1 MRKVNIFA
9 AALVTVA
16 MAVPVHAADKRY
28 PAAFVKSIKIDEPSS
43 KTAWENKDFLNCQD
57 VVLNVEDVLFALRH
71 MRRVSK
77 RSYLQPQ
84 AQETGCE
91 GSALITFK
99 NGKNLAIGIEP
110 TGRISTAELDKEFKP
125 TADPGSYYECEPC
138 NDRKMAQLK
147 EALNRADERR
157 LKRLEAEGQ
166 IPPSQAEPRLKAL
179 RESREPKPSKN

>member
-9 AALVTVA
+9 VTLVTVA
-16 MAVPVHAADKRY
+16 MALSAHAADKRY
-28 PAAFVKSIKIDEPSS
+28 PATFVKSIKIDEPSG
-43 KTAWENKDFLNCQD
+43 KTAWENKDFLDCQD
-57 VVLNVEDVLFALRH
+57 VVLTDEDVLYALRH

-77 RSYLQPQ
+77 RSYLRPQ

-99 NGKNLAIGIEP
+99 NGKTLAIGIEP
-110 TGRISTAELDKEFKP
+110 TGRISTAELGEELEP
-125 TADPGSYYECEPC
+125 TTDPGSYYDCEPC
-138 NDRKMAQLK
+138 NHRKMARLK
-147 EALNRADERR
+147 DALNRADERR

-166 IPPSQAEPRLKAL
+166 IPPDQAEPRLKAL